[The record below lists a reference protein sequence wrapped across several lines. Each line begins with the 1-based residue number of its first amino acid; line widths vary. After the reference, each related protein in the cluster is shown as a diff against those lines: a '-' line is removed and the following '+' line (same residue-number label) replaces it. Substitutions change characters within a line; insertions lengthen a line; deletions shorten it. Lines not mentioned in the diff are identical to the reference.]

1 MFFFISSNLKRW
13 WNRLR
18 TKSSTTNSGKDCVFF
33 SRDGCNYALW
43 SFSLHLAFAALPR
56 QWPEKERFAG
66 AAEGDREIL
75 FHHSVVWSVIPG
87 KGVQFP
93 GLLKNIYIQ
102 WCMYLAKTTKPN
114 AEGGG
119 GDVVGCVV
127 EDIKTSHIHT
137 HTHTV
142 KRTKKT

>member
-1 MFFFISSNLKRW
+1 MFFLQTRVIML
-13 WNRLR
+13 
-18 TKSSTTNSGKDCVFF
+18 SGAFPCTW
-33 SRDGCNYALW
+33 LL
-43 SFSLHLAFAALPR
+43 LHLTASS
-56 QWPEKERFAG
+56 QWPEKERFAAAAAAG
-66 AAEGDREIL
+66 AAEGDREFL

-137 HTHTV
+137 
-142 KRTKKT
+142 KMDEKKKHEKLFI